1 MKKRK
6 KNSLILL
13 KHTFEMGFMMHVG
26 PDLNASG
33 PNILEKTEAW
43 MVGAMRSGD
52 SRCIFPC
59 TPCLVGE
66 ILVITKV
73 WE

>member
-26 PDLNASG
+26 PKRIWA
-33 PNILEKTEAW
+33 EY
-43 MVGAMRSGD
+43 
-52 SRCIFPC
+52 SRENRRPDDRRDAIR
-59 TPCLVGE
+59 
-66 ILVITKV
+66 
-73 WE
+73 